1 MDIEKLEKLEKLN
14 ELKEKGLLTQE
25 EFDAEKKK
33 LLQPAKPKIEKK
45 IEILSQ
51 ENIKEN
57 SSNENSEKNRKFS
70 WKNFFLSLF
79 ITVIFLLLFGFIA
92 VSFGHS
98 TEDFKGI
105 YKVLTLFVA
114 TLFALYAI
122 KKETYKYKNGAPA
135 FGVFIGI
142 AFLGPIGIWLISYQF
157 LQIKNG
163 FAEIKEIYKERN
175 KIITGI
181 GIVFLFGILA
191 LVTTIFYTK
200 IKHNF
205 NENSPVSENVSN
217 NLIDA
222 DWWKTATLNDIK
234 RELANGADINAKGND
249 KTKSGYLRTNVTPLV
264 FALKYGNSDP
274 KIIKLLINSGANVNA
289 KEGEIGLTVLMYA
302 AQFCNNPDIIDILIS
317 AGANVNA
324 KKKSD
329 GGTALIMAAIWNDNP
344 QITKTLIENGA
355 DVQAKDNKNKTAL
368 DYAKE
373 QKKEEVIAILKQAKE
388 ENTPNSNQSLTIPNN
403 VSGDAD
409 SDSELS
415 IEQDISPSQKDIYI
429 LKQTVKN
436 IKKTFSKGFYTGL
449 ANTPNL
455 SPSATHSGG
464 GRILYSD
471 FDTSWI
477 EIDYQD
483 VPIELCIQ
491 IAQQDYSFLADYE
504 GIFMRIYGPNNEG
517 THEIYVNWEDGILS
531 KEKAQQMCQACGG
544 NCTISWIFG
553 PRENEDEDYSD
564 EYDSEQVDEVVWND
578 GKPQDAT
585 QAYRDASAEDRLS
598 FNATFTGCLAQEKF
612 NMQMQDALPLEAQ
625 FAMAFSGGSNTSR
638 QCSCI
643 FNAVKE
649 YLGDEEFQQARKF
662 RQQGRDGS
670 ADKIYEKALPAAF
683 GSCF

>member
-92 VSFGHS
+92 VSLGHS
-98 TEDFKGI
+98 TKDFKGI
-105 YKVLTLFVA
+105 YQLLTLFGA
-114 TLFALYAI
+114 ALFTLYAI
-122 KKETYKYKNGAPA
+122 KKETYKYKNGSPA
-135 FGVFIGI
+135 WGI
-142 AFLGPIGIWLISYQF
+142 FLAVAIFGPIGIWLASYQL
-157 LQIKNG
+157 LQIKSG
-163 FAEIKEIYKERN
+163 FLKLKDSSEIKKRN
-175 KIITGI
+175 KIATTI
-181 GIVFLFGILA
+181 GIVFLSLISLFSVFL
-191 LVTTIFYTK
+191 LYTK
-200 IKHNF
+200 ARY
-205 NENSPVSENVSN
+205 V
-217 NLIDA
+217 
-222 DWWKTATLNDIK
+222 
-234 RELANGADINAKGND
+234 
-249 KTKSGYLRTNVTPLV
+249 
-264 FALKYGNSDP
+264 
-274 KIIKLLINSGANVNA
+274 
-289 KEGEIGLTVLMYA
+289 
-302 AQFCNNPDIIDILIS
+302 AQ
-317 AGANVNA
+317 
-324 KKKSD
+324 
-329 GGTALIMAAIWNDNP
+329 
-344 QITKTLIENGA
+344 
-355 DVQAKDNKNKTAL
+355 NKNITARL
-368 DYAKE
+368 
-373 QKKEEVIAILKQAKE
+373 
-388 ENTPNSNQSLTIPNN
+388 
-403 VSGDAD
+403 
-409 SDSELS
+409 SDTS
-415 IEQDISPSQKDIYI
+415 ISPSQKDIYI